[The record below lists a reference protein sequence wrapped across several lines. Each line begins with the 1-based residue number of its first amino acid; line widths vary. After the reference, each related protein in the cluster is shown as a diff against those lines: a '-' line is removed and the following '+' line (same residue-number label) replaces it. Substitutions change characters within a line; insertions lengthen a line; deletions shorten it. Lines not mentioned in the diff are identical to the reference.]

1 MENVEPYQIA
11 LVMAAV
17 AYVAYLFG
25 RATARREGGESREE
39 RRTREAHDAE
49 RLFSSLSSSKQ
60 EEVDRLLTE
69 GQVIA
74 AVKAIREETGSGLKD
89 AKLATDYRRRM
100 LPGAA

>member
-1 MENVEPYQIA
+1 MDNVEPYQIL

-17 AYVAYLFG
+17 AYIAYLFG
-25 RATARREGGESREE
+25 RATVRREGGEGREE
-39 RRTREAHDAE
+39 RQLREAHEAE
-49 RLFSSLSSSKQ
+49 RLFSSLSASKQ

-74 AVKAIREETGSGLKD
+74 AVKAIREESGAGLRE

-100 LPGAA
+100 LPGSS